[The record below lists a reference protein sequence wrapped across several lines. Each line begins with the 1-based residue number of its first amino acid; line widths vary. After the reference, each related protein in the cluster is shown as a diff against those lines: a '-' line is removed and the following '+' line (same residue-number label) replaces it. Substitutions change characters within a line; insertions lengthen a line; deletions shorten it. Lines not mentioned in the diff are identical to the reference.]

1 MATPTAPEGAVKA
14 LYTAAACSRN
24 HASAARPQD
33 GLVAFASGHFVALWK
48 SADEHSAGVHQT
60 LPGHRGDVT
69 ALRFAQS
76 QAQSDCFVSG
86 DAQGEVRVWRE
97 KDGKWTTLALLT
109 GHSGSISAVEAVEI
123 EGVSSEKRYL
133 VFTGGSDATLRVWTV
148 STSGEIQLIQTVAL
162 NGKIP
167 LSLAITFLPSS
178 SSYVLAVGGTETRI
192 QLYTSLSADRGIE
205 FRKSLSLEGHTDWV
219 RCLSFTTP
227 VPASATIDA
236 SASTSTA
243 YDIAPGEVLLASGSQ
258 DNYIRLWR
266 ISRRPATT
274 VSPSAPTPTSAP
286 ESSAITGLDALDAFE
301 EALASSAADDG
312 ELRVKAHDFTVAG
325 DGNFS
330 CASEA
335 VLLGHDAWVTGL
347 NWAPTLPSSS
357 SSASSTSSLRLLSAS
372 ADRSLIL
379 WTPLPSGVALPSSSL
394 TSSSAAPPSSSHASV
409 WTSTRRFGEF
419 TSSTNLG
426 FFGAL
431 WGLGARTVLA
441 SGWGGSWHVWR
452 EAPDGEWVPQVA
464 VSGHLGAVRQVAWE
478 GEGEYLLSAS
488 ADMSARL
495 HAPWRRDEAGKS
507 IDTWH
512 ELGRPQIHGYPLA
525 SVAFTSDK
533 RLQFVSGADEKI
545 VRVFDAPKLWVQML
559 KRLSGVAAG
568 DEESRPMAANVPP
581 LGLSNRAIASP
592 AEADNI
598 APASSDPFDA
608 VLPTNF
614 TVSSKPPLEEQLLG
628 SLLWPE
634 VEKLYGH
641 AFELVSVAAAHS
653 SPLIASACKATA
665 AEQAVIRLYSTQ
677 TWQPIGALLEGH
689 ALTITK
695 LAFSPA
701 GAGFE
706 ADRWLLSVSRDRTW
720 RLYERD
726 EAGAEGFYR
735 PVAHAKSHA
744 RIIWDAAWGQ
754 DASFFATASRD
765 KTVKVWTRNEE
776 AWAPAATLKFDE
788 AATSVASAYV
798 DAKQLHVLAVG
809 LENGEI
815 RLFTSPP
822 QDLATWTPQTVL
834 GSDVAHVLA
843 VTTLSFSSKRP
854 SPSSLRLASGSE
866 DQTVRIFDLS
876 V

>member
-1 MATPTAPEGAVKA
+1 MAAPTAPEGAVKA

-48 SADEHSAGVHQT
+48 SANEHSAGVHQT
-60 LPGHRGDVT
+60 LPGHRGNVT
-69 ALRFAQS
+69 ALRFVQS
-76 QAQSDCFVSG
+76 EAQSDCFVSG

-97 KDGKWTTLALLT
+97 KDGPWTTLALLT
-109 GHSGSISAVEAVEI
+109 GHSGSISAVEAVEL
-123 EGVSSEKRYL
+123 EGVNSEKRYL

-148 STSGEIQLIQTVAL
+148 STGGETKLLQTVAL

-167 LSLAITFLPSS
+167 LFLAITCLPSS

-192 QLYTSLSADRGIE
+192 QLYTSLSAERGIE

-266 ISRRPATT
+266 ISRRPTANA
-274 VSPSAPTPTSAP
+274 PSAPTPASAP

-312 ELRVKAHDFTVAG
+312 ELRVKAHDFAVAG
-325 DGNFS
+325 DGDFS

-379 WTPLPSGVALPSSSL
+379 WTPLPSGAALPSSSL
-394 TSSSAAPPSSSHASV
+394 TASSAPPSSSNASV

-464 VSGHLGAVRQVAWE
+464 VSGHLGAVRQVVWE

-495 HAPWRRDEAGKS
+495 HAPWRRDETGKS
-507 IDTWH
+507 IETWH

-559 KRLSGVAAG
+559 KRLSGVEAG

-581 LGLSNRAIASP
+581 LGLSNPP

-598 APASSDPFDA
+598 APASNDPFDA
-608 VLPTNF
+608 
-614 TVSSKPPLEEQLLG
+614 
-628 SLLWPE
+628 

-653 SPLIASACKATA
+653 YPLIASACKATA

-677 TWQPIGALLEGH
+677 TWQPVGAVLEGH

-706 ADRWLLSVSRDRTW
+706 ADKWLLSVSRDRTW

-726 EAGAEGFYR
+726 EAGGEALLPELTKDATGFYR
-735 PVAHAKSHA
+735 PVSHAKSHA

-822 QDLATWTPQTVL
+822 QDLATWTPHTVL

-854 SPSSLRLASGSE
+854 SPLSLRLASGSE